1 MARSSSTQP
10 ANKPESSSSATCDQ
24 CGASMR
30 RVADLPRHML
40 LHAKNKA
47 EFMFTCPVAGCTHQT
62 LQRSNLDTHIRTHT
76 RAKPHKCPEYL
87 SNGQK
92 CLFATADPSSLH
104 RHRKRKHGY
113 QPRAATRSVPVA
125 SGSGS
130 REKSVES
137 NVSLESE
144 ESFGL
149 RPEADDADPQMSHDT
164 LAYSV
169 HVPYFPSDLKA
180 AGYSAAFPYSH
191 PLDLKVPN
199 WVSSPAHLPSTSQS
213 GLSYGNAAMSSGS
226 PDEAA
231 TVQSPQKQLP
241 STFQSGLSYRNV
253 AMSSGSTDEAATVQW
268 PRKFYDFGATYY
280 CSYDPT
286 FQSYSYPSASSLS
299 CSAVS
304 SYSSPFN
311 FRQEFATCSKEG
323 FYTPQLYGSTST
335 NPDEYLPLPFDLF
348 PYRSTAT
355 TEHTTYQ
362 WQ

>member
-1 MARSSSTQP
+1 MFLRLIAPPLSTPSLFCPPSLIHGAFVLHSTGQCRLVGGCRSPYLHPLQR
-10 ANKPESSSSATCDQ
+10 PESSGSATCDQ

-40 LHAKNKA
+40 LHAKNKE
-47 EFMFTCPVAGCTHQT
+47 EFMFTCPVVGCTHQT

-113 QPRAATRSVPVA
+113 QPRPTTRATAPVA

-137 NVSLESE
+137 NGSVESE

-149 RPEADDADPQMSHDT
+149 RPEADDADPPMSHDT

-180 AGYSAAFPYSH
+180 GYPAASLYSH
-191 PLDLKVPN
+191 PFDLKVPN
-199 WVSSPAHLPSTSQS
+199 WVGSPVQLPSIPQS
-213 GLSYGNAAMSSGS
+213 GLDYG
-226 PDEAA
+226 
-231 TVQSPQKQLP
+231 
-241 STFQSGLSYRNV
+241 NV
-253 AMSSGSTDEAATVQW
+253 AMSSNSTDGAATVQW
-268 PRKFYDFGATYY
+268 PQKFYDFGAAYC

-286 FQSYSYPSASSLS
+286 FQAYPYPSASSLP

-311 FRQEFATCSKEG
+311 FQQEFITCSEEE
-323 FYTPQLYGSTST
+323 FCTSQLT
-335 NPDEYLPLPFDLF
+335 NPDDYLLLPFDLF
-348 PYRSTAT
+348 PYRAM
-355 TEHTTYQ
+355 EQGAAHQ
-362 WQ
+362 W